1 MLKTHLSSKTGKKQ
15 NNFLFASEIPMLF
28 KISETFE
35 RIYTKGPATPIRNEN
50 PNDVH
55 IND

>member
-1 MLKTHLSSKTGKKQ
+1 MLKAHLSSKTGKKQ
-15 NNFLFASEIPMLF
+15 NNFLFASEIPMLL